1 MYGAYRDAFR
11 EDLNHFYSGLAA
23 LQRPVI
29 FLELANDE
37 GWMASFD
44 TDGEANEYRRIVESE
59 VPALKL
65 VVRSSVEAALQR
77 LRPANP
83 ERVWAEISKTDLV
96 FLTEDNASRVVKR
109 YLDAIP
115 RDNPFAWG
123 RLTNT

>member
-1 MYGAYRDAFR
+1 MAGTVRTRTRDGSKADCSHESDVAVVYGAYRDAFR

-65 VVRSSVEAALQR
+65 VVRSSVEAALQ
-77 LRPANP
+77 
-83 ERVWAEISKTDLV
+83 
-96 FLTEDNASRVVKR
+96 
-109 YLDAIP
+109 
-115 RDNPFAWG
+115 
-123 RLTNT
+123 